1 MFLRFEDRPSDS
13 PFVERVWRAQSTSR
27 GGLFHSMAEGNLEL
41 VVSHI
46 EGQTQVLFRGPVTQP
61 STVECPPNGRWFAIR
76 FRLGTYLPRW
86 PTAWLLDG
94 ANLALPATSDGRFWL
109 DGAAWETPSFETAE
123 TFVAR
128 LARAGVIARD
138 PAVGAALQGDAQ
150 ALTRRS
156 VQRHFLHATGMTH
169 GRFRQIE
176 RARYATDL
184 LRSGAPILDVV
195 HDAGYFDQAH
205 LNRSLTRL
213 IGQTPLKLLR
223 GEAQLS
229 FLYKTA
235 PPA

>member
-1 MFLRFEDRPSDS
+1 MLLRFEDRPSDS
-13 PFVERVWRAQSTSR
+13 PFIERVWRAHSAR
-27 GGLFHSMAEGNLEL
+27 GGLFHSIAEANLEL
-41 VVSHI
+41 VVSCI
-46 EGQTQVLFRGPVTQP
+46 AGRTQVLFRGPVTQP
-61 STVECPPNGRWFAIR
+61 STVACPPDGQWFAIR

-86 PTAWLLDG
+86 PTVRLLDG
-94 ANLALPATSDGRFWL
+94 ANLELAAADRRFWMGG
-109 DGAAWETPSFETAE
+109 DAWETPSFETAE
-123 TFVAR
+123 TFVAH
-128 LARAGVIARD
+128 LARRGVIARD
-138 PAVGAALQGDAQ
+138 PAVGAALQGDVQ

-184 LRSGAPILDVV
+184 LRGGAPILDVV

-205 LNRSLTRL
+205 LSRSLTRL
-213 IGQTPLKLLR
+213 VGQTPLKLLR

-235 PPA
+235 LPA

>member
-1 MFLRFEDRPSDS
+1 MLLRFEDRASDS
-13 PFVERVWRAQSTSR
+13 PFIERVWRAHSAR
-27 GGLFHSMAEGNLEL
+27 GGLFHSIAEANLEL
-41 VVSHI
+41 VVSRLA
-46 EGQTQVLFRGPVTQP
+46 GRTQVLFRGPVTQP
-61 STVECPPNGRWFAIR
+61 STVACPPDGQWFAIR

-86 PTAWLLDG
+86 PTVGLLDG
-94 ANLALPATSDGRFWL
+94 ANLELPATNGGRFWM
-109 DGAAWETPSFETAE
+109 GGEAWETPTFETAE
-123 TFVAR
+123 TFVAH
-128 LARAGVIARD
+128 LARRGVIARD

-169 GRFRQIE
+169 VRFKQIE

-229 FLYKTA
+229 FLYKA
-235 PPA
+235 ALPA

>member
-1 MFLRFEDRPSDS
+1 MLLRFEDRASDS
-13 PFVERVWRAQSTSR
+13 PFIERVWRAHSAR
-27 GGLFHSMAEGNLEL
+27 GGLFHSIAEANLEL
-41 VVSHI
+41 VVSRI
-46 EGQTQVLFRGPVTQP
+46 AGRTQVLFRGPVTQP
-61 STVECPPNGRWFAIR
+61 STVPCPPDGQWFAIR

-86 PTAWLLDG
+86 PTARLLDG
-94 ANLALPATSDGRFWL
+94 ANLELPASADGRFWMGG
-109 DGAAWETPSFETAE
+109 DAWETPRYETAE
-123 TFVAR
+123 TFVAH
-128 LARAGVIARD
+128 LARRGVIARD
-138 PAVGAALQGDAQ
+138 PAVGAALQGDAL

-184 LRSGAPILDVV
+184 LRGGAPILDVV

-205 LNRSLTRL
+205 LSRSLTRL
-213 IGQTPLKLLR
+213 VGQTPLKLLR

-235 PPA
+235 LPA